1 MMPFFSEMAFDRQSP
16 QPMGTP
22 ITVTGIS
29 NLDGVEYRFLCYD
42 EAGSETVLQ
51 DWSPDSTVEWTP
63 NTAGVYVI
71 KTQARV
77 LQYSQYVESDILKF
91 SIQ

>member
-1 MMPFFSEMAFDRQSP
+1 MPFFSEMAFDRQSP
-16 QPMGTP
+16 QAAGTS

-42 EAGSETVLQ
+42 ETGNETVLQ
-51 DWSPDSTVEWTP
+51 DWNTDATVEWTP
-63 NTAGVYVI
+63 NAAGVYVI

-77 LQYSQYVESDILKF
+77 PQYAQYVESDILQF
-91 SIQ
+91 NIQ